1 MANDIKIIAGI
12 HTLDY
17 NLSTKELIKKLSSNE
32 NILTKITIPEGKRVE
47 QIAAMLEDKKIFG
60 YKEILSAAEGYEG
73 KLFPDTYYIS
83 RRTKA
88 QEFVE
93 IMVNNFNKKTSEI
106 NFSQDDLILASI
118 IEREAIKNEE
128 RPIIAGIFKNRLEIN
143 MKLEAD
149 PTVLYVND
157 SQKIVDITPQEATQ
171 YTFWQPIDFSLYRS
185 LVSPYNTYLN
195 QGLPPYPICS
205 PGLSSIEAAINS
217 IDSDYLFFLHGSDGQ
232 LHPALN
238 NDEHEINKD
247 LYL

>member
-1 MANDIKIIAGI
+1 MINDIKIIAGI

-32 NILTKITIPEGKRVE
+32 NLLTKITIPEGKRVE

-60 YKEILSAAEGYEG
+60 YKEILSAATGFEG

-88 QEFVE
+88 KEFVD
-93 IMVNNFNKKTSEI
+93 IMVNNFNQKTANISC
-106 NFSQDDLILASI
+106 SQEDLILASI
-118 IEREAIKNEE
+118 IEREAIKDEE
-128 RPIIAGIFKNRLEIN
+128 RPIISGIFHNRLEIN

-157 SQKIVDITPQEATQ
+157 SEQIVDISPEEATQ
-171 YTFWQPIDFSLYRS
+171 YTFWQPIQFSLYRS
-185 LVSPYNTYLN
+185 LASSYNTYLN
-195 QGLPPYPICS
+195 QGLPPHPICS
-205 PGLSSIEAAINS
+205 PGLSSIEAAINPS
-217 IDSDYLFFLHGSDGQ
+217 ENEYLFFLHGSDGQ
-232 LHPALN
+232 LHPAVD
-238 NDEHEINKD
+238 NDEHEKNKD